1 VIRATTMCASAT
13 RTAPTSFDDFVGKPL
28 KVGDS
33 AVPALRAT
41 THRAR
46 EYGFADELIPSSSG
60 KILNGAL
67 WHAKVQ
73 A

>member
-1 VIRATTMCASAT
+1 VREHHQNGTD
-13 RTAPTSFDDFVGKPL
+13 PVHDFVAKPRGGPRL
-28 KVGDS
+28 SG
-33 AVPALRAT
+33 APLRAT

-46 EYGFADELIPSSSG
+46 EHGFADELIPSSSG
-60 KILNGAL
+60 KMLGGAL